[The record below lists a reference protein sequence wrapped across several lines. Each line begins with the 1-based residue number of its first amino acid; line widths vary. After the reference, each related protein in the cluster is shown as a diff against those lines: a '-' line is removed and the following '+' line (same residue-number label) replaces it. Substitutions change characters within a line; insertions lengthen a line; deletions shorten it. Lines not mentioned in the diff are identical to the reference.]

1 MSVINTNI
9 AAKMAQSA
17 LRANERPMALAMQ
30 QLSTGKRINSSRDDA
45 AGMAIASWMTTE
57 IKSLDQ
63 AIRNANDGI
72 SLLETA
78 DTATGEMTGMLQRMR
93 ELSVLSASD
102 TYNTAQRTF
111 MDMEFQQLKKQIVQI
126 ADKTEWNGFPILNG
140 STGVPVGLETK
151 TTGLGG
157 FSATPAS
164 TLPTFSNSDLVI
176 NGVPIGKPLAS
187 SDKVSP
193 FTSGGSDYRI
203 HSAIARAAAINA
215 KVQETGG
222 VKAIAQATLLAGA
235 TMAAAAGSVNTTGK
249 VTINGTAIDV
259 SVIPGNTISSRTQIA
274 RAINIMTPTTGISAK
289 DTGQDATGIQLIGAD
304 GRNIEVSMDAGLVGI
319 TGIKTGLQT
328 GNILLTTATRDDPLT
343 LSSPN
348 GGISNWGLAPG
359 TLDSSLNRTSTAT
372 RASTSGT
379 TLGTVLPLNT
389 GDLTVNGVNI
399 RATTAADDSVS
410 YTTGNSSDKAR
421 SAIALA
427 AAIND
432 FNTQTDVT
440 AVAVGPL
447 LQGVAIG
454 TANGTS
460 TLLLNGR
467 TVSISLVSS
476 DTTAQRLA
484 KVVAA
489 INAGTETGGGLAGH
503 GVKASLGSTGG
514 VDLTTTDG
522 RNLSTC
528 IALGGSMTN
537 ADLGLTA
544 NIPSGVTSTTF
555 YGTVTLQ
562 SEKPFE
568 VKPGANGYGTSSNF
582 TALGFMEGNFGAQ
595 SAGQLTFQVGARSNQ
610 TISIEMPDF
619 SNNGDITGLITSD
632 VNQVSPIVQITT
644 AETSTTAIDL
654 LDRVLKK
661 VNEARGNIGSVVN
674 RLNRAMDNL
683 TNVSMNTSA
692 SRSKVEDTDYAS
704 ASSDFARAQIIQ
716 EAATAI
722 LAQANTSQQQVLKLL
737 QG

>member
-9 AAKMAQSA
+9 AAKMAQAA
-17 LRANERPMALAMQ
+17 LRANERPLTVEMEK
-30 QLSTGKRINSSRDDA
+30 LSTGKRINSSRDDA
-45 AGMAIASWMTTE
+45 AGMAIASWMTAE

-63 AIRNANDGI
+63 AIRNANDGV
-72 SLLETA
+72 SLLQTA
-78 DTATGEMTGMLQRMR
+78 DASTGEITAMLQRMR
-93 ELSVLSASD
+93 ELSVLSATD

-140 STGVPVGLETK
+140 STGLPVGLETK
-151 TTGLGG
+151 TTGLGS
-157 FSATPAS
+157 FSATPAI

-176 NGVPIGKPLAS
+176 NGVPIGKPLAD

-193 FTSGGSDYRI
+193 FTSGGTDYRSY
-203 HSAIARAAAINA
+203 SAIARAAAINA
-215 KVQETGG
+215 KVQDTGG

-235 TMAAAAGSVNTTGK
+235 TMTAAAGSVNTTGK
-249 VTINGTAIDV
+249 ITINGTAIDV
-259 SVIPGNTISSRTQIA
+259 SVIPGDTVNSRTQIT
-274 RAINIMTPTTGISAK
+274 RAINTMTPTTGISAK

-328 GNILLTTATRDDPLT
+328 GNILLTTATRDDSLT

-348 GGISNWGLAPG
+348 GSISNWGLSAG
-359 TLDSSLNRTSTAT
+359 TIDSSLTRTSTAT

-379 TLGTVLPLNT
+379 TLGTVLPLNA
-389 GDLTVNGVNI
+389 GDLSINGVNI

-410 YTTGNSSDKAR
+410 FTTANSSDKAR

-427 AAIND
+427 AAINA
-432 FNTQTDVT
+432 FSAQTDVT

-447 LQGVAIG
+447 LQGVAMG

-467 TVSISLVSS
+467 TVSISLDST

-489 INAGTETGGGLAGH
+489 INAGTATDGGLAGH
-503 GVKASLGSTGG
+503 GANASLGSTGG
-514 VDLTTTDG
+514 VDLTTVDG

-537 ADLGLTA
+537 ADLGLSA
-544 NIPSGVTSTTF
+544 SIPSGVTSTTF

-568 VKPGANGYGTSSNF
+568 VKPGTNGYSTSSNF
-582 TALGFMEGNFGAQ
+582 TALGFLEGNYGGQ
-595 SAGQLTFQVGARSNQ
+595 SAGQLTFQVGARANQ
-610 TISIEMPDF
+610 TISIKMPDF
-619 SNNGDITGLITSD
+619 GNKGDITGLVTAD
-632 VNQVSPIVQITT
+632 VDEVSPIVQIAT
-644 AETSTTAIDL
+644 AETSNTAIDL
-654 LDRVLKK
+654 LDRVLRN
-661 VNEARGNIGSVVN
+661 VNEARGTIGSVVN
-674 RLNRAMDNL
+674 RLNHAMDNL

-704 ASSDFARAQIIQ
+704 ASSDLARAQIIQ
-716 EAATAI
+716 QAATAV

>member
-9 AAKMAQSA
+9 AAKMAQAA
-17 LRANERPMALAMQ
+17 LRANERPLAVAME

-45 AGMAIASWMTTE
+45 AGMAIAAWMTTE

-78 DTATGEMTGMLQRMR
+78 DTATGEITSMLQRMR

-151 TTGLGG
+151 TTGLGS

-187 SDKVSP
+187 NDTVSP
-193 FTSGGSDYRI
+193 FTSGGTDYRI
-203 HSAIARAAAINA
+203 YSAIARAAAINA

-222 VKAIAQATLLAGA
+222 VKAIVQATMMAGA
-235 TMAAAAGSVNTTGK
+235 TMTAAAGSVNTTGK
-249 VTINGTAIDV
+249 VTLNGTAIDI
-259 SVIPGNTISSRTQIA
+259 SVIPANTISSRTQIV
-274 RAINIMTPTTGISAK
+274 RAINTMTPTTGISAK
-289 DTGQDATGIQLIGAD
+289 DTGQDATGIQLIAAD

-328 GNILLTTATRDDPLT
+328 GNILLTTATRDDTLT

-348 GGISNWGLAPG
+348 GGISNWGLSAG

-372 RASTSGT
+372 RTSTSGT
-379 TLGTVLPLNT
+379 TLGTSLPLNA
-389 GDLTVNGVNI
+389 GDLVINGVTI
-399 RATTAADDSVS
+399 RATTVADDTVS
-410 YTTGNSSDKAR
+410 DTTLSSSDKAR
-421 SAIALA
+421 SSIALA

-432 FNTQTDVT
+432 FNTQTNVV

-447 LQGVAIG
+447 LQGVAMG
-454 TANGTS
+454 AGNGS
-460 TLLLNGR
+460 ATLFLNGR
-467 TVSISLVSS
+467 NVSISLSAS
-476 DTTAQRLA
+476 DSTAQRLA

-489 INAGTETGGGLAGH
+489 INAGTETNSGIAGH
-503 GVKASLGSTGG
+503 GVKASISSTGG

-522 RNLSTC
+522 RNLT
-528 IALGGSMTN
+528 ALITGGTLTKTDLGFN
-537 ADLGLTA
+537 AD
-544 NIPSGVTSTTF
+544 IPTGVTPKTF

-568 VKPGANGYGTSSNF
+568 VRPGTNGYGAGSNF
-582 TALGFMEGNFGAQ
+582 TALGFIEGDYGAQ

-619 SNNGDITGLITSD
+619 GNEGDITGLVTSD

-644 AETSTTAIDL
+644 AETSTKAIDL
-654 LDRVLKK
+654 LDRVLKN

-692 SRSKVEDTDYAS
+692 SRSKVEDTDYAM
-704 ASSDFARAQIIQ
+704 ASSDLARAQIIQ
-716 EAATAI
+716 QAATAV